1 MTIITTTQK
10 IIKIGTSKGVTIP
23 AKQLRELGVDVGRPV
38 RVTVEPMAEKTE
50 IQKEYDAFKK
60 QYGETLK
67 NLADR

>member
-1 MTIITTTQK
+1 MTITTTQK

-23 AKQLRELGVDVGRPV
+23 AKDVDALMLEVGQ
-38 RVTVEPMAEKTE
+38 RVKVTIEPIDETPA
-50 IQKEYDAFKK
+50 IRNEYDAFKE